1 MNMDAQT
8 SRCMNLLTAV
18 VMQCITDH
26 QTNVRA
32 GGVEKA
38 MKQEPARWIMSDDDR
53 PFGFVWCCQNL
64 DLAPDRLRMVMNTL
78 DLMRIVKE
86 RVKKQQDIIEK
97 GIVSRSKE
105 AKKLYVPQPKVK
117 ESKAEQK
124 KINELYL

>member
-1 MNMDAQT
+1 MDAQT

-38 MKQEPARWIMSDDDR
+38 MKQEPALWIMSDDDR

-86 RVKKQQDIIEK
+86 RVKQQ
-97 GIVSRSKE
+97 GQRIV
-105 AKKLYVPQPKVK
+105 A
-117 ESKAEQK
+117 
-124 KINELYL
+124 